1 MAADMP
7 KINAEALISAVAARP
22 ALWQAKHRDNK
33 NKHRK
38 QALWDEVAAAVAPG
52 VADGETVQKKWK
64 SLRDKY
70 RRLFNLMLDA
80 ERSGASAEDMPVI
93 TWPHYEQLEFLKDT
107 MESRPTSG
115 NMTKAASEAMP
126 PPPAGSLPPAVPPPH
141 AAARA
146 ETPME
151 ILENIVNYEDLETV
165 SLLSDEDG
173 GALSGDA
180 FSSGSVPCSSVPS
193 PSSSS
198 VPSPSCSSVQS
209 SCGGS
214 ALRRPS
220 KKRKD
225 TDDPLYTHINDISE
239 KLAAWKPLDSDEYFA
254 MSLVSSMRKVHDD
267 VKLEMRMKVMQA
279 VKDYMT

>member
-1 MAADMP
+1 MCTLAH
-7 KINAEALISAVAARP
+7 N
-22 ALWQAKHRDNK
+22 HR
-33 NKHRK
+33 
-38 QALWDEVAAAVAPG
+38 
-52 VADGETVQKKWK
+52 
-64 SLRDKY
+64 
-70 RRLFNLMLDA
+70 
-80 ERSGASAEDMPVI
+80 
-93 TWPHYEQLEFLKDT
+93 
-107 MESRPTSG
+107 TSG

-193 PSSSS
+193 PSCSS